1 MSILTGLLPRNYGQD
16 KKSPQH
22 SDNYGKSGMSGQA
35 LSKLQSQ
42 AAGSMGQGVSSE
54 NITQDLS
61 DINSKLDALTG
72 TGDGANNTI
81 QTPGG
86 DLTNPPMINSEALQE
101 NAMGGD
107 SGSIDGSVL
116 ANLRKYK
123 GSCKMKNK

>member
-1 MSILTGLLPRNYGQD
+1 
-16 KKSPQH
+16 
-22 SDNYGKSGMSGQA
+22 
-35 LSKLQSQ
+35 
-42 AAGSMGQGVSSE
+42 MGQRVSSE

-86 DLTNPPMINSEALQE
+86 DLTNPPMINSETLQE
-101 NAMGGD
+101 TAMGGD
-107 SGSIDGSVL
+107 IDNDGSAL